1 MSVPTSGVLAA
12 GADGGAGGPSG
23 ASSAS
28 AALADHRARHGVTAG
43 PARRVVITGGLVVDG
58 TGHSGRLADVDIVSG
73 QVAQITPAGSL
84 QHADADRVEDAGG
97 LVVCPGFIDPHSHS
111 DESPFQLLDDTSKIL
126 QGITTEIVGNC
137 GTSPDPRPHGGFR
150 GLYERLD
157 DAGYVTNYCP
167 LVGHGRMRETVMG
180 MNSARPDAEQA
191 QQMGRMLDD
200 AMEAGAW
207 GLSSGL
213 IYPPGVFSDSDEL
226 VALAQRL
233 PKGCVYA
240 THMRDEGRNLHESI
254 AEALDVARR
263 AGVRVQISHLKAAGI
278 PYWGSVGSALAQLDE
293 ARSAGVDVNQDV
305 YPYDASSTTLLA
317 CLPPWFQE
325 GGADAV
331 MRRLQDAGCLT
342 RVRRDIEDDDGSWE
356 NVIAGEGYDRIQ
368 VASAA
373 SPEHE
378 GATLAGLAS
387 SLGVDPFDVVVQLL
401 LESRLAATI
410 VDFSMD
416 EADML
421 QVLAHPNTSVCT
433 DGDPDHLVGK
443 PHPRLYGSFPR
454 VLGRYVRERQ
464 VLGLETAVRKMTSL
478 TADVFGLTSRGRL
491 YPGYVA
497 DVVVFDPGTIMD
509 RGTYS
514 HPKVPP
520 QGVRLVMQRGIAV
533 VRDGAWLGVRRGR
546 RLVPGEG

>member
-1 MSVPTSGVLAA
+1 MSTSMSGAPAA
-12 GADGGAGGPSG
+12 GAPGAPRPPAGGGAP
-23 ASSAS
+23 
-28 AALADHRARHGVTAG
+28 RV
-43 PARRVVITGGLVVDG
+43 RRVVLTGGLVVDG
-58 TGHSGRLADVDIVSG
+58 TGQPGRLADVDVVGG
-73 QVAQITPAGSL
+73 QVAQIAPAGSL
-84 QHADADRVEDAGG
+84 RHADADLVEDASG

-111 DESPFQLLDDTSKIL
+111 DESPLQVPDDTSKIL

-137 GTSPDPRPHGGFR
+137 GTSPDPRPHGGFQ

-167 LVGHGRMRETVMG
+167 LVGHGRVREAVMG
-180 MNSARPDAEQA
+180 MRAGRPDAEQA
-191 QQMGRMLDD
+191 RQMARMLDD
-200 AMEAGAW
+200 AMQAGAW

-213 IYPPGVFSDSDEL
+213 IYPPGIFSDSDEM
-226 VALAQRL
+226 VALAKRL
-233 PKGCVYA
+233 PEGRVYA
-240 THMRDEGRNLHESI
+240 THMRDEGRNLRESI

-263 AGVRVQISHLKAAGI
+263 AGVRVQISHLKAAGV
-278 PYWGSVGSALAQLDE
+278 PYWGSVGAALAQLDD
-293 ARSAGVDVNQDV
+293 ARREGVDVHQDV

-331 MRRLQDAGCLT
+331 MRRLHDAGC
-342 RVRRDIEDDDGSWE
+342 RARARRDVEDDDGSWE
-356 NVIAGEGYDRIQ
+356 NMIAGEGYDRIQ

-387 SLGVDPFDVVVQLL
+387 RLGVDPFDVVVQLL
-401 LESRLAATI
+401 VESRLTATI

-421 QVLAHPNTSVCT
+421 QVLAHPDTSVCT

-454 VLGRYVRERQ
+454 VLGRYVRQRRI
-464 VLGLETAVRKMTSL
+464 LGLEAAVRKMTSL

-491 YPGYVA
+491 HPGHVA
-497 DVVVFDPGTIMD
+497 DVVVLDPDTIMD

-514 HPKVPP
+514 QPRVPP
-520 QGVRLVMQRGIAV
+520 QGIHLVMQGGRAV
-533 VRDGAWLGVRRGR
+533 VRDGQWLGVRRGR
-546 RLVPGEG
+546 RLVPGD